1 MKEYNTLDDFNLENK
16 TILLRVDF
24 NMPLDKKTLDILD
37 TTRIKQALPTIKELT
52 QKKAKTVILA
62 HQGRPGSWDFT
73 SLQKHAQALEKILGK
88 KVEFINDIFGEKAK
102 NAIKKLQPGQIIL
115 LDNIRKFPG
124 ETEKKSAE
132 EHAKSELVQNLY
144 PLADIF
150 VNDAFAAAHR
160 PQCSLIGFTAV
171 LPSCAGRLME
181 KELTTLDKII
191 KNPEKPS
198 TFLFGGAK
206 FSDTITTIQHLLKN
220 NTADNIILTGLP
232 ANAFLKA
239 KGIKLGEKNE
249 KTLKEEGTPEQFKKI
264 KEILDEYKENIH
276 LPIDLAIDKNNKR
289 QEIDIIK
296 LPTKYSIYDIGT
308 KTIEKFKKILSNSKT
323 IFLSGPCGVFEKPS
337 FMKGTKEIFT
347 FIANSKAYTIAGG
360 GHTIA
365 AIKQMKIE
373 NKISHISTGGG
384 SLEKFM
390 MGEKLS
396 VVEALRKAKQ
406 TLMIQQK

>member
-390 MGEKLS
+390 MGEKLP

>member
-264 KEILDEYKENIH
+264 K
-276 LPIDLAIDKNNKR
+276 
-289 QEIDIIK
+289 
-296 LPTKYSIYDIGT
+296 
-308 KTIEKFKKILSNSKT
+308 
-323 IFLSGPCGVFEKPS
+323 
-337 FMKGTKEIFT
+337 
-347 FIANSKAYTIAGG
+347 
-360 GHTIA
+360 
-365 AIKQMKIE
+365 
-373 NKISHISTGGG
+373 
-384 SLEKFM
+384 
-390 MGEKLS
+390 
-396 VVEALRKAKQ
+396 
-406 TLMIQQK
+406 